1 MTILCCPH
9 LYHLCCHNHHH
20 LCLTCCQTLL
30 TVTCAPISRRRKLV
44 SDLTSASHRFQ
55 LAKTKPYHDTMSY
68 QISTNHTGRT
78 APYHTEVSCSCSQ
91 PVKTTPYHNFASPHD
106 HTIGSQSYT
115 DHRSET
121 PDLQKASSVHVLSTS
136 LFRSTNRVVLVGSY
150 LGRDDLEGHR
160 SLVKK
165 RCYWSAISDSW

>member
-1 MTILCCPH
+1 M
-9 LYHLCCHNHHH
+9 
-20 LCLTCCQTLL
+20 
-30 TVTCAPISRRRKLV
+30 
-44 SDLTSASHRFQ
+44 
-55 LAKTKPYHDTMSY
+55 Y
-68 QISTNHTGRT
+68 QILHQPVTDSNWQKPNHTT
-78 APYHTEVSCSCSQ
+78 IPDINQPYRSYCTIPTIRKSVLGSQ

-121 PDLQKASSVHVLSTS
+121 PDLQKASSVHVLSSS

-165 RCYWSAISDSW
+165 RCYWSAISDS